1 MNLQPTPADEAFQR
15 KKTTI
20 GIRMTLL
27 YSLVYAGFVGLSVF
41 QPTWMGGRAVLG
53 LNLAVSYGLGLI
65 LLAIL
70 FALVYNHLCRVPS
83 NGRKGRAK

>member
-1 MNLQPTPADEAFQR
+1 MDHQQSTADEAFQR
-15 KKTTI
+15 RKTTI

-41 QPTWMGGRAVLG
+41 RPTWMGVRAVLG

-70 FALVYNHLCRVPS
+70 FALVYNQLCRVPS
-83 NGRKGRAK
+83 NGRNGGPQ